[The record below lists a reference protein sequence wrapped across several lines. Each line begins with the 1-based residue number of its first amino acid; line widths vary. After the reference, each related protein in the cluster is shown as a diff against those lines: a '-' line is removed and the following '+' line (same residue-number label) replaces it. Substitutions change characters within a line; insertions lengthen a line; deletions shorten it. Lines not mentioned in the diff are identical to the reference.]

1 MGRPSEALKKLK
13 EKGIVA
19 KSDAISPILKE
30 SSFDKVESIEH
41 IPLNQIYAKKEQ
53 VRFKLNEDVIQGIL
67 DSWPVTNMVV
77 VRTRNPE
84 LDHDVPES
92 YKYVLLSGHHR
103 FEAMT
108 RYGLTDSKFKLIPRH
123 EVDTIQKIIAH
134 QLNENLVKHDM
145 HIIEQAFSFMAYLG
159 YERGT
164 KKREIYPDGVKPP
177 SQREILKILKIRES
191 KGPVYRKIFMNLTE
205 KDIALINEKDIKIEA
220 AIQHIAGLIEIG
232 VKNWFEILEPHAR
245 DADGSFNPKKLSGD
259 LVKGVLDSIEAGIKA
274 EAEQKAQL
282 EEQSKTPISQPTVP
296 KTEVLPTN
304 DVDDEP
310 PTPPKTEALPTND
323 VDDELPTPLQQ
334 VEPEKPQN
342 TSQTENKS
350 VNDVDTVSEVGQVNI
365 ESTPKEH
372 VNEIPKKAR
381 NKDLRKSVLFTTSK
395 NKSSAVDI
403 RSLIVAFQEILSG
416 QSVEDLIEKLGPTFT
431 SQVTQAD
438 GDEIY
443 DLVQKIKEL

>member
-282 EEQSKTPISQPTVP
+282 EEQSKTPISQPIEP
-296 KTEVLPTN
+296 KA
-304 DVDDEP
+304 
-310 PTPPKTEALPTND
+310 EALPTND
-323 VDDELPTPLQQ
+323 VDDELPTPPQQ
-334 VEPEKPQN
+334 VEPEKLQN